1 MSDAEQDRAGRLRET
16 GETAKAEATATADQA
31 RQAAGQ
37 VKETVAEQGKAVVG
51 EARQQAGRALDD
63 LRSRTVAEVEEQARR
78 AAGVLRQWSDDI
90 GGLADHAPGDSPARS
105 VAAQISDRGHRAAG
119 YLEKQGVDGVLTDL
133 RDFARRRPGA
143 FLGGALLAGLAVGRL
158 AKVGKSAQSSS
169 GQRSLPASS
178 ELPPESETAAPS
190 LPPASVPQAP
200 PVPPASVPQAPP
212 VPPVPPAGAQPPY
225 TGAQPSY
232 PPGPAQ
238 DPPPIRP
245 YPEV

>member
-16 GETAKAEATATADQA
+16 GETAKSEATATADQA

-37 VKETVAEQGKAVVG
+37 IKETVAEQGKAVVG
-51 EARQQAGRALDD
+51 EARHQAGRALDD
-63 LRSRTVAEVEEQARR
+63 LRSRTVAEAEEQARR

-105 VAAQISDRGHRAAG
+105 LAAQISDRGHRAAG

-133 RDFARRRPGA
+133 RHFARRRPGA

-158 AKVGKSAQSSS
+158 AKVAGKSGQSSS
-169 GQRSLPASS
+169 GQQRSLPVTS
-178 ELPPESETAAPS
+178 ELPPEDETAAPP
-190 LPPASVPQAP
+190 LPPASA
-200 PVPPASVPQAPP
+200 PQAPP
-212 VPPVPPAGAQPPY
+212 VPPVPPAVSQAPEPFGPPQ
-225 TGAQPSY
+225 A
-232 PPGPAQ
+232 
-238 DPPPIRP
+238 PPPVRP